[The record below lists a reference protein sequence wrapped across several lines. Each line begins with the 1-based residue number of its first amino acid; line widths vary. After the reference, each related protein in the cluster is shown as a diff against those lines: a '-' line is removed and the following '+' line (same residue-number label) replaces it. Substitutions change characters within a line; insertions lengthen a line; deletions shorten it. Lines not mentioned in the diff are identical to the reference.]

1 MRAVWF
7 NGSDFTMLNRRLNA
21 LAARPARRQQGL
33 SIVEMM
39 VGVAVGLFVVAA
51 ATTVSVTQIT
61 ENRRLMLETQLHQD
75 MRATTDIVTREL
87 RRASFYFAAPES
99 IWIND
104 ASTPATNPSRT
115 ITPSGGAG
123 AQTVGFSY
131 DRAPTVNGPFGF
143 RYSGG
148 NKVGS
153 QLFSGSVWQD
163 LTDSNTMNV
172 KRFWVDSGSEESAK
186 IPCPKLCPDGTTE
199 CWPTVSVREYVI
211 SITAEAK
218 SDAGVARAMSSRV
231 RIRNDAVNFK
241 AAGNVCPV

>member
-1 MRAVWF
+1 
-7 NGSDFTMLNRRLNA
+7 MLNRRLGA
-21 LAARPARRQQGL
+21 LGARSARRQYGL

-75 MRATTDIVTREL
+75 MRATTDIVSREL
-87 RRASFYFAAPES
+87 RRASFVTTAGGS

-104 ASTPATNPSRT
+104 ASTPVANPNAT
-115 ITPSGGAG
+115 ITPSSGLGAE
-123 AQTVGFSY
+123 TVDFSY
-131 DRAPTVNGPFGF
+131 DRTQLDHGPFGF

-148 NKVGS
+148 NRVGS
-153 QLFSGSVWQD
+153 LLFSGSVWQD
-163 LTDSNTMNV
+163 LTDSNTMKVN
-172 KRFWVDSGSEESAK
+172 RFFVTPGSEESAK
-186 IPCPKLCPDGTTE
+186 IPCPKLCPDGTTD

-211 SITAEAK
+211 SISAEAK
-218 SDAGVARAMSSRV
+218 SDAGVTRAMSSRV

>member
-7 NGSDFTMLNRRLNA
+7 NGSDFIMLNSRLNA
-21 LAARPARRQQGL
+21 PAARPARRQQGL

-104 ASTPATNPSRT
+104 TSTPATNPRRT
-115 ITPSGGAG
+115 ITPSSGLGAK
-123 AQTVGFSY
+123 TVGFSY

-143 RYSGG
+143 RYRDDY
-148 NKVGS
+148 KVGS
-153 QLFSGSVWQD
+153 RLFSGSVWQD
-163 LTDSNTMNV
+163 LTDTNTMTVNS
-172 KRFWVDSGSEESAK
+172 FWVRPVSEESAK
-186 IPCPKLCPDGTTE
+186 IPCPKLCPDSTTD

-211 SITAEAK
+211 DISAAAK
-218 SDAGVARAMSSRV
+218 SDVNVTRAMSSRV
-231 RIRNDAVNFK
+231 RVRNDAVNFK